1 MKKAF
6 ALILCVSLLLCGCSA
21 APQSIKDDN
30 PVVPETVK
38 SVWMAYFELEKYTSE
53 CADSNSFE
61 SEIKSA
67 FKKVK
72 SLGLNTITVQVRPCA
87 DAFYKSSYFP
97 VSKYCFGVQG
107 SELIYDPLAI
117 MVKAAHNLG
126 LRIEAWVKPYRV
138 SQENDIN
145 ALSSGNPA
153 KKWLEDTEKSS
164 CVYVADKIYFNPARS
179 EVTELI
185 VNGVKEIVKN
195 YAVDGIHFDDYF
207 YPTTN
212 EEIDEKEYSQ

>member
-1 MKKAF
+1 MKKVF
-6 ALILCVSLLLCGCSA
+6 ALILSVSLLLCGCSA

-97 VSKYCFGVQG
+97 V
-107 SELIYDPLAI
+107 
-117 MVKAAHNLG
+117 
-126 LRIEAWVKPYRV
+126 
-138 SQENDIN
+138 
-145 ALSSGNPA
+145 
-153 KKWLEDTEKSS
+153 
-164 CVYVADKIYFNPARS
+164 
-179 EVTELI
+179 
-185 VNGVKEIVKN
+185 
-195 YAVDGIHFDDYF
+195 
-207 YPTTN
+207 
-212 EEIDEKEYSQ
+212 